1 MTFRLVRRASSTK
14 PAALA
19 GVFFLGVVVAAAL
32 VLSPGL
38 HGSSGLRP
46 AYRTASILVGA
57 KASPNEHWM
66 DSTSPDE
73 HWMDSTSDLD
83 LAALLINSTHLPAS
97 RTSALTNRV
106 ALAMVLMPVGR
117 S

>member
-1 MTFRLVRRASSTK
+1 MRRASIAK

-19 GVFFLGVVVAAAL
+19 GVFLGVSVAAAP

-38 HGSSGLRP
+38 HGSPGLRP
-46 AYRTASILVGA
+46 AYRTASITVGA
-57 KASPNEHWM
+57 KASPDEHWM
-66 DSTSPDE
+66 DLKSPDE

-83 LAALLINSTHLPAS
+83 LAALLVTSTHLPAS
-97 RTSALTNRV
+97 RISAVTNRV
-106 ALAMVLMPVGR
+106 ALAMVPMPVGR